1 VRSTS
6 YERAARVEEV
16 DTARVTWRKST
27 RSNGS
32 GNCVEVA
39 DNLAGKVGLRD
50 SKDPN
55 GPVLTFDP
63 KTWSLFVERVKQGTL
78 GR

>member
-1 VRSTS
+1 M
-6 YERAARVEEV
+6 ARVEEV
-16 DTARVTWRKST
+16 GTARVTWRKST

-50 SKDPN
+50 SKDPR
-55 GPVLTFDP
+55 GPVLAFDQRA
-63 KTWSLFVERVKQGTL
+63 WSLFVRGVKRGTF

>member
-1 VRSTS
+1 MEGVKQ
-6 YERAARVEEV
+6 AP
-16 DTARVTWRKST
+16 VTWRKST

-50 SKDPN
+50 SKEPS
-55 GPVLTFDP
+55 GPILTFDP
-63 KTWSLFVERVKQGTL
+63 ATWFVFVDAVKRSGF
-78 GR
+78 RR

>member
-1 VRSTS
+1 M
-6 YERAARVEEV
+6 EEV
-16 DTARVTWRKST
+16 NQAPVTWRKST

-39 DNLAGKVGLRD
+39 DNLPGVVGLRD

-55 GPVLTFDP
+55 GPVLTVDP
-63 KTWSLFVERVKQGTL
+63 ATWFVFIDAVKRAGF
-78 GR
+78 RS

>member
-1 VRSTS
+1 M
-6 YERAARVEEV
+6 EEV
-16 DTARVTWRKST
+16 NQAPVTWRKST

-50 SKDPN
+50 SKDPT
-55 GPVLTFDP
+55 GPVLTFGP
-63 KTWSLFVERVKQGTL
+63 TAWSTFVASVKQETL

>member
-1 VRSTS
+1 MD
-6 YERAARVEEV
+6 EV
-16 DTARVTWRKST
+16 DTARVNWRKST

-39 DNLAGKVGLRD
+39 DDLAGKVGLRD
-50 SKDPN
+50 SKDPAS
-55 GPVLTFDP
+55 PVLTFAP
-63 KTWSLFVERVKQGTL
+63 AAWATFVEAARTGTL